1 MRIAPT
7 ILVLTAAIVWLW
19 PLLAMAQPPN
29 DCGHY
34 SYGSGAEGR
43 HCGGTVDAPPPQ
55 RVTAICRD
63 QTYSYEVGS
72 GTCWDHGGVK
82 AWLH

>member
-1 MRIAPT
+1 MNGSPRT
-7 ILVLTAAIVWLW
+7 LVLMVFAMLSW
-19 PLLAMAQPPN
+19 PILAMAQPPA

-34 SYGSGAEGR
+34 AYGGGSEGR
-43 HCGGTVDAPPPQ
+43 HCGGASGSPPAQ

-72 GTCWDHGGVK
+72 WTCQDHGGVK
-82 AWLH
+82 TWMR